1 MSMDELDIFNEIKR
15 MLVNITQRDID
26 MNLDTLLKLGCLESS
41 LKVSSL
47 EMVRWFVAVE
57 EKYNIEITS
66 DDKTV
71 ESIVKKIVIRKR
83 K

>member
-1 MSMDELDIFNEIKR
+1 MDELEIFNEIKR
-15 MLVNITQRDID
+15 MLVNITQRDVD
-26 MNLDTLLKLGCLESS
+26 MNFHTLLKIGCLESS

-47 EMVRWFVAVE
+47 EMVRWFVDVE
-57 EKYNIEITS
+57 EKYNIDITS

>member
-1 MSMDELDIFNEIKR
+1 MDELDIFNEIKR

-57 EKYNIEITS
+57 EKYNIDITS